1 VPRLTGYRGRV
12 WILVLALLA
21 ACGDD
26 PVLSAVA
33 PPPAP
38 EDPPASPA
46 PSAPGTVAEVRARR
60 QAQVRRASPEAM
72 DGAYVRPKGVFV
84 DVPYFAGRDLEAAR
98 EEAVRQLGG
107 EPTRD
112 APTDDGA
119 RRLVFPRGSLRVVGG
134 RIQMVEVTLPEP
146 VRRSEALGVLNI
158 PAVAETYRPYRLE
171 FRLANVHGLR
181 RIQLTRAS
189 PGSEDIVRVAA
200 WKFLNRD
207 R

>member
-1 VPRLTGYRGRV
+1 V
-12 WILVLALLA
+12 WFLVLAMLT
-21 ACGDD
+21 ACDED
-26 PVLSAVA
+26 APVLSAVT

-38 EDPPASPA
+38 AEATSGPAA
-46 PSAPGTVAEVRARR
+46 PTTVEAVRARR
-60 QAQVRRASPEAM
+60 EAQVRRTSRDAM

-98 EEAVRQLGG
+98 DEAIAQLGG
-107 EPTRD
+107 KPTQD
-112 APTDDGA
+112 SPTDDGA

-134 RIQMVEVTLPEP
+134 RIQAVSVTLPEP

-171 FRLANVHGLR
+171 FRLANVRGLR
-181 RIQLTRAS
+181 RIQLHRVA
-189 PGSEDIVRVAA
+189 PGSEDIGRVEA